1 MPLTAK
7 LVTRGRRSSL
17 SLRIKAG
24 GRIFKFRKG
33 SAANWAKKII
43 PLTSLLAVAAMTVGC
58 LTPQSLTP
66 VPPSTQ
72 FSDSSP
78 EIATPSARNDKGEAI
93 TRHFTWSYWPYGDYQ
108 WTWEIQIPQALYDYY
123 RAKPRPPTKNYTVYV
138 TDSKD
143 DAYTGDLANKLK
155 EEAQRINLDE
165 YDTMHFAA
173 SFVQSLAYTSDLT
186 TTGYDEYPRY
196 PIETLVDE
204 GGDCEDTSILLAELL
219 DTMGY
224 DVVLVSLP
232 SHVAIGVSEGHGFCG
247 TYYEHNGKR
256 YFYLE
261 TTGEAGRIGV
271 VPHEYAS
278 EPAYIYH
285 IVPVPI
291 LTHTWEATAEERSY
305 KLTTV
310 VENLGTAPVHD
321 TYILAGFDAG
331 QDRLWNPTKS
341 DSFALKEGQSATVT
355 MLLKIPTGKH
365 TRLTIHV
372 INNGH
377 SADKS
382 DSDWFNT

>member
-1 MPLTAK
+1 MPLTA
-7 LVTRGRRSSL
+7 RRAKGYRHSSL
-17 SLRIKAG
+17 SSRIRAG
-24 GRIFKFRKG
+24 GKIFNFRKG
-33 SAANWAKKII
+33 PAANWVRKIVT
-43 PLTSLLAVAAMTVGC
+43 LTSLLAASAMTVGC

-66 VPPSTQ
+66 LPPSTQ

-78 EIATPSARNDKGEAI
+78 EISASTKLI
-93 TRHFTWSYWPYGDYQ
+93 TRQLSWSYWPYGDYQ

-123 RAKPRPPTKNYTVYV
+123 RAKPRPPTKNYSVYV
-138 TDSKD
+138 TDPRD
-143 DAYTGDLANKLK
+143 DAYTGDLASKL
-155 EEAQRINLDE
+155 EEETQRLNLDE
-165 YDTMHFAA
+165 YDTIHFAA

-186 TTGYDEYPRY
+186 TTGYDEYARY
-196 PIETLVDE
+196 PVETLVDQ

-232 SHVAIGVSEGHGFCG
+232 SHVAVGVLEAQYFCG
-247 TYYEHNGKR
+247 TYYRQNGKR

-271 VPHEYAS
+271 VPHEYAN

-285 IVPVPI
+285 IVPVPV
-291 LTHTWEATAEERSY
+291 LTHSWKATAEERIY
-305 KLTTV
+305 NLTTV

-331 QDRLWNPTKS
+331 QNRLWNPAKS
-341 DSFALKEGQSATVT
+341 DTFMLKEGQSATVT
-355 MLLKIPTGKH
+355 MRLKIPTDKH

-372 INNGH
+372 INDGH
-377 SADKS
+377 SVDKS
-382 DSDWFNT
+382 NSDWFDT

>member
-1 MPLTAK
+1 
-7 LVTRGRRSSL
+7 
-17 SLRIKAG
+17 
-24 GRIFKFRKG
+24 
-33 SAANWAKKII
+33 
-43 PLTSLLAVAAMTVGC
+43 MTVGC

-72 FSDSSP
+72 LSDSSP
-78 EIATPSARNDKGEAI
+78 EIAASGKLI

-123 RAKPRPPTKNYTVYV
+123 RAKPRPPTKNYSVYV
-138 TDSKD
+138 TDPRD

-155 EEAQRINLDE
+155 EETQRIDLDE

-219 DTMGY
+219 DIMGY

-232 SHVAIGVSEGHGFCG
+232 SHVATGVSEGHGFCG
-247 TYYEHNGKR
+247 TYYQHNGKR

-285 IVPVPI
+285 IVPVPL
-291 LTHTWEATAEERSY
+291 LTHTWKAMAEERSY
-305 KLTTV
+305 ELTTV

-331 QDRLWNPTKS
+331 QNRLWNPVKS

-355 MLLKIPTGKH
+355 MRLKIPTGKH
-365 TRLTIHV
+365 TRFTIHV
-372 INNGH
+372 INDGH
-377 SADKS
+377 SVDKS
-382 DSDWFNT
+382 NSDWFNT